1 MVIAIAANSK
11 DPNSIVGSRF
21 CTAKYFHLVDSKTHE
36 IKIIDNNQPN
46 CGLSEVEQNAA
57 DLIIGNGVELVLAG
71 QCGPSAFKSLS
82 SAGVQVVAAVQER
95 IEDVVDYCCYWD
107 DDNEYS
113 PNAEPWW
120 NWR

>member
-11 DPNSIVGSRF
+11 DTNSIVGSRF
-21 CTAKYFHLVDSKTHE
+21 CTSKYFHLIDSKTHE
-36 IKIIDNNQPN
+36 VKIIDNNQSN
-46 CGLSEVEQNAA
+46 CGLSEVEKNAA
-57 DLIIGNGVELVLAG
+57 DLIIGNGVNLVLAG

-82 SAGVQVVAAVQER
+82 SAGVQVVASVQEK
-95 IEDVVDYCCYWD
+95 IEDAVNNYVFWD

-113 PNAEPWW
+113 LNAESWW

>member
-11 DPNSIVGSRF
+11 DPNSVVGSRF
-21 CTAKYFHLVDSKTHE
+21 CTAKYFHLIDSKTHE
-36 IKIIDNNQPN
+36 VNIIDNNQSN

-57 DLIIGNGVELVLAG
+57 DLIIGNGVKLVLAG
-71 QCGPSAFKSLS
+71 QCGPSAFEFLS

-95 IEDVVDYCCYWD
+95 IEDVADDYCFCD

>member
-21 CTAKYFHLVDSKTHE
+21 CTAKYFHLIDSKTHE
-36 IKIIDNNQPN
+36 IKIINNQSN

-57 DLIIGNGVELVLAG
+57 DLIIGNRVELVLAG

-95 IEDVVDYCCYWD
+95 IEDVADDYCFCD

-120 NWR
+120 DWR